1 MSFWTGFTTGLASS
15 VDKGLQSAMEKR
27 QGELSSAKKF
37 WMQRDA
43 TKREKYEA
51 KKEKNDAEVLAGYTS
66 LLESFDGD
74 KDRAKAAF
82 EILSSQGGGVQGVTS
97 YLEDARKRAG
107 ELPTGYTINEDFKDF
122 VAGDTKFAG
131 TAEDLMMKP
140 YQGTQFKAA
149 NYGVGKSRFDEFF
162 GRTGAD
168 TDTARLEKQ
177 MNVGFD
183 AQPAAAP
190 AASTGAFGSVDRSR
204 LSAAEQYQQT
214 QEERTLNI
222 EAKTLGIEK
231 VELDMDATSVGIAR
245 TKQATKLDSEAAE
258 LAQDKFASAE
268 KQQEV
273 QNKRAEAEALRRQTE
288 LIMKAEK
295 HVIDMEAAGLSVEEQ
310 KREVAKA
317 KQHPEFASFEKA
329 IIFAKTQL
337 ARSDLTD
344 IERKDFEKLS
354 TDMTAAA
361 LAYNTEVENQGGT
374 GIEFAKQSLD
384 SIIENARKFELEK
397 VPQKD
402 IGGKVEY
409 AIDGNEAAYYGGM
422 DRALNTAAKRLT
434 PEGKSMPDEAKRY
447 IDSLR
452 ADNIQKAYGFAVGK
466 EAEYNNAKSQVAK
479 NKVNFVPWNK
489 VSGLQNAQQL
499 TKYAKENIKAGAVVP
514 MKEDGSLYG
523 IWTGTKFVKAKDMDR

>member
-140 YQGTQFKAA
+140 YQGTQFKAS

-177 MNVGFD
+177 MNVSFN
-183 AQPAAAP
+183 AQPDAAP
-190 AASTGAFGSVDRSR
+190 VASTGAFGSVDRSR
-204 LSAAEQYQQT
+204 LAAAQKYKEDTEDRTMKLDKFDMEKSAFKQNTSKVTQAMQIQREAEDRLKLDQDNGILQQEYKNAT
-214 QEERTLNI
+214 DAADRFKRYAQLDREAEMFILNK
-222 EAKTLGIEK
+222 EAKELGIE
-231 VELDMDATSVGIAR
+231 VTQLQLD
-245 TKQATKLDSEAAE
+245 K
-258 LAQDKFASAE
+258 DK
-268 KQQEV
+268 KP
-273 QNKRAEAEALRRQTE
+273 
-288 LIMKAEK
+288 
-295 HVIDMEAAGLSVEEQ
+295 
-310 KREVAKA
+310 
-317 KQHPEFASFEKA
+317 PEF
-329 IIFAKTQL
+329 T
-337 ARSDLTD
+337 
-344 IERKDFEKLS
+344 DFEKMAVYYTQKLGERGIN
-354 TDMTAAA
+354 TQQKNDYAEGLRRAVEGATKWNAATAKEDGKNKFFSNESR
-361 LAYNTEVENQGGT
+361 NTILNSEIKRQLEPFGMVDDLGQV
-374 GIEFAKQSLD
+374 IE
-384 SIIENARKFELEK
+384 EE
-397 VPQKD
+397 
-402 IGGKVEY
+402 
-409 AIDGNEAAYYGGM
+409 IDGTDQPKYFDSM
-422 DRALNTAAKRLT
+422 RRALDNVTSQVGGLND
-434 PEGKSMPDEAKRY
+434 PSMNALIAGQRN
-447 IDSLR
+447 SLR
-452 ADNIQKAYGFAVGK
+452 AKMNEYKKAAVDEQQKTARNIDETKSATFK
-466 EAEYNNAKSQVAK
+466 ETLK
-479 NKVNFVPWNK
+479 P
-489 VSGLQNAQQL
+489 GD
-499 TKYAKENIKAGAVVP
+499 VVTY
-514 MKEDGSLYG
+514 ETANGG
-523 IWTGTKFVKAKDMDR
+523 TATRIWTGDRYI